1 MSNTTDARC
10 SCASDASECDR
21 GDTVRQMQRNLVAL
35 LAALAVL
42 EAAVVSAQVHARVMH
57 PPTGG
62 PALAKSVSTNA
73 ADPAPL
79 DTAFTSNLIRW
90 DLVKGLPFAATGRI
104 VLDQSPADSTTTN
117 NSYDV
122 SCWRDSKGR
131 RRAEYAIKSP
141 NSNRT
146 RRMVT
151 VWDPVNRTILNWTG
165 GDQTDYVVLLN
176 HVSPTVKLQNAI
188 GDPPHNHLPKANY
201 KNVHRE
207 KLPAKMIG
215 RLHVVGARTTWT
227 IPAGATGNDHD
238 ITVTSETWISLELK
252 IIVRQITNDP
262 RYGKVITE
270 LTNIDRSDPDS
281 ALFQPPHGYAI
292 EDLTLQHLTF

>member
-1 MSNTTDARC
+1 M
-10 SCASDASECDR
+10 R
-21 GDTVRQMQRNLVAL
+21 GNVVAL
-35 LAALAVL
+35 LAAFAFL
-42 EAAVVSAQVHARVMH
+42 EAADVSARVQVRAIHL
-57 PPTGG
+57 PTGG
-62 PALAKSVSTNA
+62 PAVAKSVSAKATDLA
-73 ADPAPL
+73 RL
-79 DTAFTSNLIRW
+79 DAAFTSNLIRW

-104 VLDQSPADSTTTN
+104 VLDQSLADGTTTN

-151 VWDPVNRTILNWTG
+151 VWDPVNRTVLNWTG
-165 GDQTDYVVLLN
+165 GDQTNYVVLLN

-201 KNVHRE
+201 KNVHTE
-207 KLPAKMIG
+207 KLPANMIG

-238 ITVTSETWISLELK
+238 ITVTSETWISPELK

-292 EDLTLQHLTF
+292 EDLAQQHLTF